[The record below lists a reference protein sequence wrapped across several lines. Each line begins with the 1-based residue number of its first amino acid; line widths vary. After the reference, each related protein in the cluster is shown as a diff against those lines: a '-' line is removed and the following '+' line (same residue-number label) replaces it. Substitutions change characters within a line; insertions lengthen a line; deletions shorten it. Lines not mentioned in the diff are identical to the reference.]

1 MRKKIFIQ
9 ALLILSI
16 IFIFLFVYLNY
27 FKKADK
33 VDILQVEE
41 RNIDQKNSL
50 INITYE
56 SIDALGRKY
65 VINAE
70 SGNFDEQ
77 KPDLIFMDDVKARI
91 ILLDGSIIYINSL
104 YAEYNTVNYDTKFQK
119 DIKLNFLEHNIF
131 CNNLNIFFKDNLL
144 EAYNDLT
151 YKNQEIV
158 MLADK
163 MEINLLTKNLKIFNF
178 NDGKVEIKKRNLNG
192 DN

>member
-33 VDILQVEE
+33 VDILQVEK

>member
-77 KPDLIFMDDVKARI
+77 KPDLIFMDEVKARI

>member
-33 VDILQVEE
+33 VDILQVEK

-91 ILLDGSIIYINSL
+91 ILLDGSIIHINSL

>member
-91 ILLDGSIIYINSL
+91 ILLDGSIIHINSL